1 MRLIDFLPVILG
13 TIFGIKGAQAVF
25 KDFDQVGYNCD
36 VINVL
41 GSYLMES
48 LEQRLPGCQEK
59 VLYPQKVL
67 SCARE
72 EGKRLMYS
80 MLLQK
85 FGYVALHHENR
96 SMDGHFFL
104 CDRGTFF
111 HVQCGKMTFKFLAPG
126 PAKCTNFEQVLLSNG
141 SKAFCDP
148 IEHIITPLSTPVPC
162 QGKHRRFGVIFHQD
176 IMQQLTGKII
186 SLAALKKIP
195 PSLSLNHIF
204 NKEAIKSLIH
214 EEELQLEDG
223 NPNMAAWNEL
233 WRKWSPRLD
242 MFTLGVLVTFLVG
255 VFATARYSRLSLLR
269 TMALMN
275 GFAKTFYD
283 YLEFKREQKAEGQ
296 DP

>member
-1 MRLIDFLPVILG
+1 MYRTVIMRLIDFLPVMLG

-41 GSYLMES
+41 GSYPMES
-48 LEQRLPGCQEK
+48 LEQRLPRCQEK

-141 SKAFCDP
+141 FKAFYDL

-186 SLAALKKIP
+186 SLAH
-195 PSLSLNHIF
+195 S
-204 NKEAIKSLIH
+204 
-214 EEELQLEDG
+214 D
-223 NPNMAAWNEL
+223 
-233 WRKWSPRLD
+233 
-242 MFTLGVLVTFLVG
+242 
-255 VFATARYSRLSLLR
+255 
-269 TMALMN
+269 
-275 GFAKTFYD
+275 
-283 YLEFKREQKAEGQ
+283 
-296 DP
+296 

>member
-1 MRLIDFLPVILG
+1 
-13 TIFGIKGAQAVF
+13 
-25 KDFDQVGYNCD
+25 
-36 VINVL
+36 
-41 GSYLMES
+41 MES

-59 VLYPQKVL
+59 VLNPQKVL

-72 EGKRLMYS
+72 EEKRLMYS

-104 CDRGTFF
+104 RDRGTFF

-126 PAKCTNFEQVLLSNG
+126 PAKCTNFEQDLLSNG
-141 SKAFCDP
+141 SKAFYDP

-162 QGKHRRFGVIFHQD
+162 QGKHRRFGEIFHQD

-186 SLAALKKIP
+186 SLAALKKIL

-223 NPNMAAWNEL
+223 NPNI
-233 WRKWSPRLD
+233 PCH
-242 MFTLGVLVTFLVG
+242 
-255 VFATARYSRLSLLR
+255 
-269 TMALMN
+269 
-275 GFAKTFYD
+275 
-283 YLEFKREQKAEGQ
+283 Q
-296 DP
+296 

>member
-1 MRLIDFLPVILG
+1 MYRTVIMRLIDFLPVILG

-72 EGKRLMYS
+72 EGKRLLYS

-111 HVQCGKMTFKFLAPG
+111 HDLQIFGTWTCKM
-126 PAKCTNFEQVLLSNG
+126 
-141 SKAFCDP
+141 
-148 IEHIITPLSTPVPC
+148 
-162 QGKHRRFGVIFHQD
+162 HQ
-176 IMQQLTGKII
+176 L
-186 SLAALKKIP
+186 
-195 PSLSLNHIF
+195 
-204 NKEAIKSLIH
+204 
-214 EEELQLEDG
+214 
-223 NPNMAAWNEL
+223 
-233 WRKWSPRLD
+233 
-242 MFTLGVLVTFLVG
+242 
-255 VFATARYSRLSLLR
+255 
-269 TMALMN
+269 
-275 GFAKTFYD
+275 
-283 YLEFKREQKAEGQ
+283 
-296 DP
+296 